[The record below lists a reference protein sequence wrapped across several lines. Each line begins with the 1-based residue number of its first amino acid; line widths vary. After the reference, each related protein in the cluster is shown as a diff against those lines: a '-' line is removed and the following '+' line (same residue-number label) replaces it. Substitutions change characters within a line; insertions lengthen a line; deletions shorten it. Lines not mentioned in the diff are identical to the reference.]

1 MSSEMEMLVTRA
13 ATEAP
18 RRSRR
23 LAVEEDQANMHVV
36 VKNTFISGANE
47 RSPSLEPFFRER
59 EVRSC
64 PSSPIGRCH
73 AFLERSSETLSYALS
88 KLQDNDALSE
98 EASTGFSERVSPTPM
113 DSPRSSQVTVV
124 ALPSECSEP
133 MWQTPWDAVESME
146 FMPCTPLDAMNFM
159 PCTPLERFA
168 SDVSQTSSDV
178 QELPTLKLTPA
189 MVDPFCGAYAVPQ
202 EFCMQPVQSVHPY
215 GFAMASMV
223 PGPVERQDV
232 LSPPLYEVGHVNM
245 QHSWVPPP
253 PARPALGS
261 VELPSVGSALHLSGR
276 CKPCAFLHT
285 KGCASG
291 LSCTFCHLCEPGE
304 KKLRQKEKV
313 QRVRTAIRHK
323 QTRKHVRDQET
334 LANASYAQ

>member
-1 MSSEMEMLVTRA
+1 
-13 ATEAP
+13 
-18 RRSRR
+18 
-23 LAVEEDQANMHVV
+23 
-36 VKNTFISGANE
+36 
-47 RSPSLEPFFRER
+47 
-59 EVRSC
+59 VRSC
-64 PSSPIGRCH
+64 PSSPIGRCYT
-73 AFLERSSETLSYALS
+73 FLERSSETLRYALS
-88 KLQDNDALSE
+88 KLQDSDALSE
-98 EASTGFSERVSPTPM
+98 EASTGFSERVSPTATESPTPI

-133 MWQTPWDAVESME
+133 MWQSQWDAVESME
-146 FMPCTPLDAMNFM
+146 LMPCTPLGTF
-159 PCTPLERFA
+159 CG
-168 SDVSQTSSDV
+168 SQTWSDV
-178 QELPTLKLTPA
+178 QELPSTLKPMLA
-189 MVDPFCGAYAVPQ
+189 MVNPVCSAYTVPQ
-202 EFCMQPVQSVHPY
+202 SMWHHMGPSQDVCTQPVQSVHPH
-215 GFAMASMV
+215 GFAMASIV
-223 PGPVERQDV
+223 LGPVERQDV
-232 LSPPLYEVGHVNM
+232 LSPPLYEVGRVNM

-334 LANASYAQ
+334 LANASYVQ